1 MAEETIQKKTGAERQ
16 AAFLVT
22 ALERAS
28 QQNGVLLNG
37 TKKQTPRFFDKGLR
51 VNPVNALIMAIHS
64 DMGGFK
70 TNSYVLFNDTKNRGE
85 AVRKGEKGA
94 PFLWTNNSEY
104 VNKDNP
110 EDKITREAFKA
121 LPESDQA
128 RYKPNPREDVY
139 VLFNIDQTTM
149 PNVHKEDYEKQVQL
163 YGGTADAQD
172 ASYMDKDDKA
182 KRISVN
188 QFILN
193 MRDNLVP
200 IRKDATGI
208 AHYDVQRDTVY
219 IPAQKGF
226 PSYADYVQEVAR
238 QVAHATGV
246 SGRLNRDS
254 GASQKETLVEEL
266 ASAVK
271 MLDFGM
277 PAKLRPETMKSLPA
291 IIEQM
296 KADPQFAEDVLHEVN
311 RTVGMMKKAE
321 NGEKIQL
328 IEKPSNE
335 RQQQWAAQFPIA
347 HVPEQFS
354 AVTMLK
360 DDEGK
365 WTLAMK
371 AENMPVLSVH
381 PSKEDVSLYFD
392 VIKND
397 HDDAHVQEFR
407 TQMAQKYYSLF
418 SKNQVPPVNIFKS
431 EVSQEALD
439 LISKV
444 NAFKTK
450 DSKILLVATIGDEKQ
465 KPRYVNQEQWQR
477 LWLADD
483 KQDYKKHLAANIYS
497 DVLAERTGKSNSL
510 LSELLR
516 QVRSG
521 QADVNR
527 DNADGR
533 YVITINDKDNQLNFQ
548 RGFKQFTVGE
558 DLKDEIYLHQDWSNG
573 VTSLKVTSKQSNE
586 LVNYAKSK
594 VEEGRE
600 RHTEKQVTEQ
610 KEIEK
615 DLEEK
620 RRNSPEQKE
629 KERQEEKAKE
639 DATKAETKAVA
650 AVVLSPM
657 MKQFLDLKSK
667 HPDALLLFR
676 VGDFYE
682 TYQQD
687 ARKASQV
694 LGITLT
700 KSSKTKGP
708 DGKPVEMAGFPY
720 HALDT
725 YLPKLIRAGERVAIC
740 DQLENPRATAKRNSE
755 GSSQE
760 NKQEVKEVV
769 APAKKQEEEQHRGV
783 HR

>member
-1 MAEETIQKKTGAERQ
+1 MAEETIQKKTGTERQ
-16 AAFLVT
+16 AAFLVS

-37 TKKQTPRFFDKGLR
+37 TMKQAPRFYDKGLR

-64 DMGGFK
+64 DQGNYK

-85 AVRKGEKGA
+85 AIRKGEKGV
-94 PFLWTNNSEY
+94 PFMWTNNSEY

-110 EDKITREAFKA
+110 EDKISRTEFKKLSEA
-121 LPESDQA
+121 DQA
-128 RYKPNPREDVY
+128 RYKPNPKEDVY

-149 PNVHKEDYEKQVQL
+149 PNVHKDDYEKHLSQF
-163 YGGTADAQD
+163 GGVEQGTNL
-172 ASYMDKDDKA
+172 DKDDKA

-208 AHYDVQRDTVY
+208 AHYDGSRDTVY
-219 IPAQKGF
+219 IPAQKNF
-226 PSYADYVQEVAR
+226 PSYGDYVQEVAR

-246 SGRLNRDS
+246 TGRLNRDGS
-254 GASQKETLVEEL
+254 TQQKEALVEEL

-277 PAKLRPETMKSLPA
+277 PAKLRPETMKELPA

-296 KADPQFAEDVLHEVN
+296 KENPQFAEDVMHDVN
-311 RTVGMMKKAE
+311 RTVGMIKKAE
-321 NGEKIQL
+321 GGEKIQIL
-328 IEKPSNE
+328 ENPTEK
-335 RQQQWAAQFPIA
+335 RQQEWAAQFPMN
-347 HVPEQFS
+347 HVPEKFS
-354 AVTMLK
+354 AIVMLK
-360 DDEGK
+360 DDDAK
-365 WTLAMK
+365 WTLAAK
-371 AENMPVLSVH
+371 PENLPVLAVH

-407 TQMAQKYYSLF
+407 TQMAQKYFSLY
-418 SKNQVPPVNIFKS
+418 SKNQVPAVNLFRS
-431 EVSQEALD
+431 DASQEALD

-450 DSKILLVATIGDEKQ
+450 DSKMLLVATIGDEKQ
-465 KPRYVNQEQWQR
+465 KPVLISPEQWQR

-483 KQDYKKHLAANIYS
+483 KQSYKTHLAATLYS
-497 DVLAERTGKSNSL
+497 DVLAGKLEAMKHATSPKVDGTPL
-510 LSELLR
+510 HEE
-516 QVRSG
+516 QE
-521 QADVNR
+521 QR
-527 DNADGR
+527 DNKEQTVRAE
-533 YVITINDKDNQLNFQ
+533 NEKKNQ
-548 RGFKQFTVGE
+548 E
-558 DLKDEIYLHQDWSNG
+558 
-573 VTSLKVTSKQSNE
+573 
-586 LVNYAKSK
+586 
-594 VEEGRE
+594 
-600 RHTEKQVTEQ
+600 EKQ
-610 KEIEK
+610 
-615 DLEEK
+615 
-620 RRNSPEQKE
+620 RNSPEQKE
-629 KERQEEKAKE
+629 KERREEKAKE
-639 DATKAETKAVA
+639 ELTKAETKAVA

-657 MKQFLDLKSK
+657 MKQFVDLKSK
-667 HPDALLLFR
+667 HPDAMLLFR

-687 ARKASQV
+687 AQKASRI

-700 KSSKTKGP
+700 KSNSQKGP
-708 DGKPVEMAGFPY
+708 DGKAAEMAGFPH

-740 DQLENPRATAKRNSE
+740 DQLENPRTAKQNNSSE
-755 GSSQE
+755 QSEES
-760 NKQEVKEVV
+760 KQTVKEVV
-769 APAKKQEEEQHRGV
+769 APAQKLEEQQHRSM

>member
-1 MAEETIQKKTGAERQ
+1 MAEETIQKKTGTERQ
-16 AAFLVT
+16 AAFLVS

-37 TKKQTPRFFDKGLR
+37 TMKQAPRFYDKGLR

-64 DMGGFK
+64 DQGNYK

-85 AVRKGEKGA
+85 AIRKGEKGV
-94 PFLWTNNSEY
+94 PFMWTNNNEY

-110 EDKITREAFKA
+110 EDKISRTEFKKLSEA
-121 LPESDQA
+121 DQA
-128 RYKPNPREDVY
+128 RYKPNPKEDVY

-149 PNVHKEDYEKQVQL
+149 PNVHKEDYEKHLSQF
-163 YGGTADAQD
+163 GGVEQGTNL
-172 ASYMDKDDKA
+172 DKDDKA

-208 AHYDVQRDTVY
+208 AHYDGSRDTVY
-219 IPAQKGF
+219 IPAQKNF
-226 PSYADYVQEVAR
+226 PSYGDYVQEVAR

-246 SGRLNRDS
+246 TGRLNRDGS
-254 GASQKETLVEEL
+254 TQQKEALVEEL

-277 PAKLRPETMKSLPA
+277 PAKLRPETMKELPA

-296 KADPQFAEDVLHEVN
+296 KENPQFAEDVMHDVN
-311 RTVGMMKKAE
+311 RTVGMIKKAE
-321 NGEKIQL
+321 GGEKIQIL
-328 IEKPSNE
+328 ENPTEK
-335 RQQQWAAQFPIA
+335 RQQEWAAQFPMN
-347 HVPEQFS
+347 HVPEKYS
-354 AVTMLK
+354 AIVMLK
-360 DDEGK
+360 DDDAK
-365 WTLAMK
+365 WTLAAK
-371 AENMPVLSVH
+371 PENLPVLAVH

-407 TQMAQKYYSLF
+407 TQMAQKYFSLY
-418 SKNQVPPVNIFKS
+418 SKNQVPAVNLFRS
-431 EVSQEALD
+431 DASQEALD

-450 DSKILLVATIGDEKQ
+450 DSKMLLVATIGDEKQ
-465 KPRYVNQEQWQR
+465 KPVLISPEQWQR

-483 KQDYKKHLAANIYS
+483 KQSYKTHLAATLYS
-497 DVLAERTGKSNSL
+497 DVLAGKLEAMKHATSPKVDGTPL
-510 LSELLR
+510 HEE
-516 QVRSG
+516 QE
-521 QADVNR
+521 QR
-527 DNADGR
+527 DNKEQTVRAE
-533 YVITINDKDNQLNFQ
+533 NEKKNQ
-548 RGFKQFTVGE
+548 E
-558 DLKDEIYLHQDWSNG
+558 
-573 VTSLKVTSKQSNE
+573 
-586 LVNYAKSK
+586 
-594 VEEGRE
+594 
-600 RHTEKQVTEQ
+600 EKQ
-610 KEIEK
+610 
-615 DLEEK
+615 
-620 RRNSPEQKE
+620 RNSPEQKE
-629 KERQEEKAKE
+629 KERREEKAKE
-639 DATKAETKAVA
+639 ELTKAETKAVA

-657 MKQFLDLKSK
+657 MKQFVDLKSK
-667 HPDALLLFR
+667 HPDAMLLFR

-687 ARKASQV
+687 AQKASRI

-700 KSSKTKGP
+700 KSNSQKGP
-708 DGKPVEMAGFPY
+708 DGKAAEMAGFPH

-740 DQLENPRATAKRNSE
+740 DQLENPRTAKQNNSSE
-755 GSSQE
+755 QSEES
-760 NKQEVKEVV
+760 KQTVKEVV
-769 APAKKQEEEQHRGV
+769 APAQKQEEQQHRSM

>member
-1 MAEETIQKKTGAERQ
+1 MAEETIQKKTGTERQ
-16 AAFLVT
+16 AAFLVS

-37 TKKQTPRFFDKGLR
+37 TMKQAPRFYDKGLR

-64 DMGGFK
+64 DQGNYK

-85 AVRKGEKGA
+85 AIRKGEKGV
-94 PFLWTNNSEY
+94 PFMWTNNSEY

-110 EDKITREAFKA
+110 EDKISRTEFKKLSEA
-121 LPESDQA
+121 DQA
-128 RYKPNPREDVY
+128 RYKPNPKEDVY

-149 PNVHKEDYEKQVQL
+149 PNVHKEDYEKHLSQF
-163 YGGTADAQD
+163 GGVEQGTNL
-172 ASYMDKDDKA
+172 DKDDKA

-208 AHYDVQRDTVY
+208 AHYDGSRDTVY
-219 IPAQKGF
+219 IPAQKNF
-226 PSYADYVQEVAR
+226 PSYGDYVQEVAR

-246 SGRLNRDS
+246 TGRLNRDGS
-254 GASQKETLVEEL
+254 TQQKEALVEEL

-277 PAKLRPETMKSLPA
+277 PAKLRPETMKELPA

-296 KADPQFAEDVLHEVN
+296 KENPQFAEDVMHDVN
-311 RTVGMMKKAE
+311 RTVGMIKKAE
-321 NGEKIQL
+321 GGEKIQIL
-328 IEKPSNE
+328 ENPTEK
-335 RQQQWAAQFPIA
+335 RQQEWAAQFPMN
-347 HVPEQFS
+347 HVPEKFS
-354 AVTMLK
+354 AIVMLK
-360 DDEGK
+360 DDDAK
-365 WTLAMK
+365 WTLAAK
-371 AENMPVLSVH
+371 PENLPVLAVH

-407 TQMAQKYYSLF
+407 TQMAQKYFSLY
-418 SKNQVPPVNIFKS
+418 SKNQVPAVNLFRS
-431 EVSQEALD
+431 DASQEALD

-450 DSKILLVATIGDEKQ
+450 DSKMLLVATIGDEKQ
-465 KPRYVNQEQWQR
+465 KPVLISPEQWQR

-483 KQDYKKHLAANIYS
+483 KQSYKTHLAATLYS
-497 DVLAERTGKSNSL
+497 DVLAGKLEAMKYATSPKVDGTPL
-510 LSELLR
+510 HEE
-516 QVRSG
+516 QE
-521 QADVNR
+521 QR
-527 DNADGR
+527 DNKEQTVRAE
-533 YVITINDKDNQLNFQ
+533 NEKKNQ
-548 RGFKQFTVGE
+548 E
-558 DLKDEIYLHQDWSNG
+558 
-573 VTSLKVTSKQSNE
+573 
-586 LVNYAKSK
+586 
-594 VEEGRE
+594 
-600 RHTEKQVTEQ
+600 EKQ
-610 KEIEK
+610 
-615 DLEEK
+615 
-620 RRNSPEQKE
+620 RNSPEQKE
-629 KERQEEKAKE
+629 KERREEKAKDE
-639 DATKAETKAVA
+639 LTKAETKAVA

-657 MKQFLDLKSK
+657 MKQFVDLKSK
-667 HPDALLLFR
+667 HPDAMLLFR

-687 ARKASQV
+687 AQKASRI

-700 KSSKTKGP
+700 KSNSQKGP
-708 DGKPVEMAGFPY
+708 DGKAAEMAGFPH

-740 DQLENPRATAKRNSE
+740 DQLENPRTAKQNNSSE
-755 GSSQE
+755 QSEES
-760 NKQEVKEVV
+760 KQTVKEVV
-769 APAKKQEEEQHRGV
+769 APSQKQEEQQHRSM

>member
-1 MAEETIQKKTGAERQ
+1 MAEETIQKKTGTERQ
-16 AAFLVT
+16 AAFLVS

-37 TKKQTPRFFDKGLR
+37 TMKQAPRFYDKGLR

-64 DMGGFK
+64 DQGNYK

-85 AVRKGEKGA
+85 AIRKGEKGV
-94 PFLWTNNSEY
+94 PFMWTNNSEY

-110 EDKITREAFKA
+110 EDKISRTEFKKLSEA
-121 LPESDQA
+121 DQA
-128 RYKPNPREDVY
+128 RYKPNPKEDVY

-149 PNVHKEDYEKQVQL
+149 PNVHKEDYEKHLSQF
-163 YGGTADAQD
+163 GGVEQGTNLDR
-172 ASYMDKDDKA
+172 DDKA

-208 AHYDVQRDTVY
+208 AHYDGSRDTVY
-219 IPAQKGF
+219 IPAQKNF
-226 PSYADYVQEVAR
+226 PSYGDYVQEVAR

-246 SGRLNRDS
+246 TGRLNRDGS
-254 GASQKETLVEEL
+254 TQQKEALVEEL

-277 PAKLRPETMKSLPA
+277 PAKLRPETMKELPA

-296 KADPQFAEDVLHEVN
+296 KENPQFAEDVMHDVN
-311 RTVGMMKKAE
+311 RTVGMIKKAE
-321 NGEKIQL
+321 GGEKIQIL
-328 IEKPSNE
+328 ENPTEK
-335 RQQQWAAQFPIA
+335 RQQEWAAQFPMN
-347 HVPEQFS
+347 HVPEKFS
-354 AVTMLK
+354 AIVMLK
-360 DDEGK
+360 DDDAK
-365 WTLAMK
+365 WTLAAK
-371 AENMPVLSVH
+371 PENLPVLAVH

-407 TQMAQKYYSLF
+407 TQMAQKYFSLY
-418 SKNQVPPVNIFKS
+418 SKNQVPAVNLFRS
-431 EVSQEALD
+431 DASQEALD

-450 DSKILLVATIGDEKQ
+450 DSKMLLVATIGDEKQ
-465 KPRYVNQEQWQR
+465 KPVLISPEQWQR

-483 KQDYKKHLAANIYS
+483 KQSYKTHLAATLYS
-497 DVLAERTGKSNSL
+497 DVLADKLEAMKHATSPKVDGTPL
-510 LSELLR
+510 HEE
-516 QVRSG
+516 QE
-521 QADVNR
+521 QR
-527 DNADGR
+527 DNKEQTVRAE
-533 YVITINDKDNQLNFQ
+533 NEKKNQ
-548 RGFKQFTVGE
+548 E
-558 DLKDEIYLHQDWSNG
+558 
-573 VTSLKVTSKQSNE
+573 
-586 LVNYAKSK
+586 
-594 VEEGRE
+594 
-600 RHTEKQVTEQ
+600 EKQ
-610 KEIEK
+610 
-615 DLEEK
+615 
-620 RRNSPEQKE
+620 RNSPEQKE
-629 KERQEEKAKE
+629 KERREEKAKE
-639 DATKAETKAVA
+639 ELTKAETKAVA

-657 MKQFLDLKSK
+657 MKQFVDLKSK
-667 HPDALLLFR
+667 HPDAMLLFR

-687 ARKASQV
+687 AQKASRI

-700 KSSKTKGP
+700 KSNSQKGP
-708 DGKPVEMAGFPY
+708 DGKAAEMAGFPH

-740 DQLENPRATAKRNSE
+740 DQLENPRTAKQNNSSE
-755 GSSQE
+755 QSEES
-760 NKQEVKEVV
+760 KQTVKEVV
-769 APAKKQEEEQHRGV
+769 APAQKQEEQQHRSM

>member
-1 MAEETIQKKTGAERQ
+1 MAEETIQKKTGTERQ
-16 AAFLVT
+16 AAFLVS

-37 TKKQTPRFFDKGLR
+37 TMKQAPRFYDKGLR

-64 DMGGFK
+64 DQGNYK

-85 AVRKGEKGA
+85 AIRKGEKGV
-94 PFLWTNNSEY
+94 PFMWTNNSEY

-110 EDKITREAFKA
+110 EDKISRTEFKKLSEA
-121 LPESDQA
+121 DQA
-128 RYKPNPREDVY
+128 RYKPNPKEDVY

-149 PNVHKEDYEKQVQL
+149 PNVHKDDYEKHLSQF
-163 YGGTADAQD
+163 GGVEQGTNL
-172 ASYMDKDDKA
+172 DKDDKA

-208 AHYDVQRDTVY
+208 AHYDGSRDTVY
-219 IPAQKGF
+219 IPAQKNF
-226 PSYADYVQEVAR
+226 PSYGDYVQEVAR

-246 SGRLNRDS
+246 TGRLNRDGS
-254 GASQKETLVEEL
+254 TQQKEALVEEL

-277 PAKLRPETMKSLPA
+277 PAKLRPETMKELPA

-296 KADPQFAEDVLHEVN
+296 KENPQFAEDVMHDVN
-311 RTVGMMKKAE
+311 RTVGMIKKAE
-321 NGEKIQL
+321 GGEKIQIL
-328 IEKPSNE
+328 ENPTEK
-335 RQQQWAAQFPIA
+335 RQQEWAAQFPMN
-347 HVPEQFS
+347 HVPEEFS
-354 AVTMLK
+354 AIVMLK
-360 DDEGK
+360 DDDAK
-365 WTLAMK
+365 WTLAAK
-371 AENMPVLSVH
+371 PENLPVLAVH

-407 TQMAQKYYSLF
+407 TQMAQKYFSLY
-418 SKNQVPPVNIFKS
+418 SKNQVPAVNLFRS
-431 EVSQEALD
+431 DASQEALD

-450 DSKILLVATIGDEKQ
+450 DSKMLLVATIGDEKQ
-465 KPRYVNQEQWQR
+465 KPVLISPEQWQR

-483 KQDYKKHLAANIYS
+483 KQSYKTHLAATLYS
-497 DVLAERTGKSNSL
+497 DVLAGKLEAMKHATSPKVDGTPL
-510 LSELLR
+510 HEE
-516 QVRSG
+516 QE
-521 QADVNR
+521 QR
-527 DNADGR
+527 DNKEQTVRAE
-533 YVITINDKDNQLNFQ
+533 NEKKNQ
-548 RGFKQFTVGE
+548 E
-558 DLKDEIYLHQDWSNG
+558 
-573 VTSLKVTSKQSNE
+573 
-586 LVNYAKSK
+586 
-594 VEEGRE
+594 
-600 RHTEKQVTEQ
+600 EKQ
-610 KEIEK
+610 
-615 DLEEK
+615 
-620 RRNSPEQKE
+620 RNSPEQKE
-629 KERQEEKAKE
+629 KERREEKAKE
-639 DATKAETKAVA
+639 ELTKAETKAVA

-657 MKQFLDLKSK
+657 MKQFVDLKSK
-667 HPDALLLFR
+667 HPDAMLLFR

-687 ARKASQV
+687 AQKASRI

-700 KSSKTKGP
+700 KSNSQKGP
-708 DGKPVEMAGFPY
+708 DGKAAEMAGFPH

-740 DQLENPRATAKRNSE
+740 DQLENPRTAKQNNSSE
-755 GSSQE
+755 QSEES
-760 NKQEVKEVV
+760 KQTVKEVV
-769 APAKKQEEEQHRGV
+769 APAQKLEEQQHRSM

>member
-1 MAEETIQKKTGAERQ
+1 MAEETIQKKTGTERQ
-16 AAFLVT
+16 AAFLVS

-37 TKKQTPRFFDKGLR
+37 TMKQAPRFYDKGLR

-64 DMGGFK
+64 DQGNYK

-85 AVRKGEKGA
+85 AIRKGEKGV
-94 PFLWTNNSEY
+94 PFMWTNNNEY

-110 EDKITREAFKA
+110 EDKISRTEFKKLSEA
-121 LPESDQA
+121 DQA
-128 RYKPNPREDVY
+128 RYKPNPKEDVY

-149 PNVHKEDYEKQVQL
+149 PNVHKEDYEKHLSQF
-163 YGGTADAQD
+163 GGVEQGTNL
-172 ASYMDKDDKA
+172 DKDDKA

-208 AHYDVQRDTVY
+208 AHYDGSRDTVY
-219 IPAQKGF
+219 IPAQKNF
-226 PSYADYVQEVAR
+226 PSYGDYVQEVAR

-246 SGRLNRDS
+246 TGRLNRDGS
-254 GASQKETLVEEL
+254 TQQKEALVEEL

-277 PAKLRPETMKSLPA
+277 PAKLRPETMKELPA

-296 KADPQFAEDVLHEVN
+296 KENPQFAEDVMHDVN
-311 RTVGMMKKAE
+311 RTVGMIKKAE
-321 NGEKIQL
+321 GGEKIQIL
-328 IEKPSNE
+328 ENPTEK
-335 RQQQWAAQFPIA
+335 RQQEWAAQFPMN
-347 HVPEQFS
+347 HVPEKFS
-354 AVTMLK
+354 AIVMLK
-360 DDEGK
+360 DDDAK
-365 WTLAMK
+365 WTLAAK
-371 AENMPVLSVH
+371 PENLPVLAVH

-407 TQMAQKYYSLF
+407 TQMAQKYFSLY
-418 SKNQVPPVNIFKS
+418 SKNQVSAVNLFRS
-431 EVSQEALD
+431 DASQEALD

-450 DSKILLVATIGDEKQ
+450 DSKMLLVATIGDEKQ
-465 KPRYVNQEQWQR
+465 KPVLISPEQWQR

-483 KQDYKKHLAANIYS
+483 KQSYKTHLAATLYS
-497 DVLAERTGKSNSL
+497 DVLAGKLEAMKHATSPKVDGTPL
-510 LSELLR
+510 HEE
-516 QVRSG
+516 QE
-521 QADVNR
+521 QR
-527 DNADGR
+527 DNKEQTVRAE
-533 YVITINDKDNQLNFQ
+533 NEKKNQ
-548 RGFKQFTVGE
+548 E
-558 DLKDEIYLHQDWSNG
+558 
-573 VTSLKVTSKQSNE
+573 
-586 LVNYAKSK
+586 
-594 VEEGRE
+594 
-600 RHTEKQVTEQ
+600 EKQ
-610 KEIEK
+610 
-615 DLEEK
+615 
-620 RRNSPEQKE
+620 RNSPEQKE
-629 KERQEEKAKE
+629 KERREEKAKE
-639 DATKAETKAVA
+639 ELTKAETKAVA

-657 MKQFLDLKSK
+657 MKQFVDLKSK
-667 HPDALLLFR
+667 HPDAMLLFR

-687 ARKASQV
+687 AQKASRI

-700 KSSKTKGP
+700 KSNSQKGP
-708 DGKPVEMAGFPY
+708 DGKAAEMAGFPH

-740 DQLENPRATAKRNSE
+740 DQLENPRTAKQNNSSE
-755 GSSQE
+755 QSEES
-760 NKQEVKEVV
+760 KQTVKEVV
-769 APAKKQEEEQHRGV
+769 APAQKQEEQQHRSM

>member
-1 MAEETIQKKTGAERQ
+1 MAEETIQKKTGTERQ
-16 AAFLVT
+16 AAFLVS

-37 TKKQTPRFFDKGLR
+37 TMKQAPRFYDKGLR

-64 DMGGFK
+64 DQGNYK

-85 AVRKGEKGA
+85 AIRKGEKGV
-94 PFLWTNNSEY
+94 PFMWTNNSEY

-110 EDKITREAFKA
+110 EDKISRTEFKKLSEA
-121 LPESDQA
+121 DQA
-128 RYKPNPREDVY
+128 RYKPNPKEDVY

-149 PNVHKEDYEKQVQL
+149 PNVHKEDYEKHLSQF
-163 YGGTADAQD
+163 GGVEQGTNL
-172 ASYMDKDDKA
+172 DKDDKA

-208 AHYDVQRDTVY
+208 AHYDGSRDTVY
-219 IPAQKGF
+219 IPAQKNF
-226 PSYADYVQEVAR
+226 PSYGDYVQEVAR

-246 SGRLNRDS
+246 TGRLNRDGS
-254 GASQKETLVEEL
+254 TQQKEALVEEL

-277 PAKLRPETMKSLPA
+277 PAKLRPETMKELPA

-296 KADPQFAEDVLHEVN
+296 KENPQFAEDVMHDVN
-311 RTVGMMKKAE
+311 RTVGMIKKAE
-321 NGEKIQL
+321 GGEKIQ
-328 IEKPSNE
+328 IFESPTEK
-335 RQQQWAAQFPIA
+335 RQQEWAAQFPMN
-347 HVPEQFS
+347 HVPDKFS
-354 AVTMLK
+354 AIVMLK
-360 DDEGK
+360 DDDAK
-365 WTLAMK
+365 WTLAAK
-371 AENMPVLSVH
+371 PENLPVLAVH

-407 TQMAQKYYSLF
+407 TQMAQKYFSLY
-418 SKNQVPPVNIFKS
+418 SKNQVPAVNLFRS
-431 EVSQEALD
+431 DASQEALD

-450 DSKILLVATIGDEKQ
+450 DSKMLLVATIGDEKQ
-465 KPRYVNQEQWQR
+465 KPVLISPEQWQR

-483 KQDYKKHLAANIYS
+483 KQSYKTHLAATLYS
-497 DVLAERTGKSNSL
+497 DVLAGKLEAMKHATSPKVDGTPL
-510 LSELLR
+510 HEE
-516 QVRSG
+516 QE
-521 QADVNR
+521 QR
-527 DNADGR
+527 DNKEQTVRAE
-533 YVITINDKDNQLNFQ
+533 NEKKNQ
-548 RGFKQFTVGE
+548 E
-558 DLKDEIYLHQDWSNG
+558 
-573 VTSLKVTSKQSNE
+573 
-586 LVNYAKSK
+586 
-594 VEEGRE
+594 
-600 RHTEKQVTEQ
+600 EKQ
-610 KEIEK
+610 
-615 DLEEK
+615 
-620 RRNSPEQKE
+620 RNSPEQKE
-629 KERQEEKAKE
+629 KERREEKAKE
-639 DATKAETKAVA
+639 ELTKAETKAVA

-657 MKQFLDLKSK
+657 MKQFVDLKSK
-667 HPDALLLFR
+667 HPDAMLLFR

-687 ARKASQV
+687 AQKASRI

-700 KSSKTKGP
+700 KSNSQKGP
-708 DGKPVEMAGFPY
+708 DGKAAEMAGFPH

-740 DQLENPRATAKRNSE
+740 DQLENPRTAKQNNSSE
-755 GSSQE
+755 QSEES
-760 NKQEVKEVV
+760 KQTVKEVV
-769 APAKKQEEEQHRGV
+769 APAQKQEEQQHRSM

>member
-1 MAEETIQKKTGAERQ
+1 MAEETIQKKTGTERQ
-16 AAFLVT
+16 AAFLVS

-37 TKKQTPRFFDKGLR
+37 TMKQAPRFYDKGLR

-64 DMGGFK
+64 DQGNYK

-85 AVRKGEKGA
+85 AIRKGEKGV
-94 PFLWTNNSEY
+94 PFMWTNNSEY

-110 EDKITREAFKA
+110 EDKISRTEFKKLSEA
-121 LPESDQA
+121 DQA
-128 RYKPNPREDVY
+128 RYKPNPKEDVY

-149 PNVHKEDYEKQVQL
+149 PNVHKEDYEKHLSQF
-163 YGGTADAQD
+163 GGVEQGTNL
-172 ASYMDKDDKA
+172 DKDDKA

-208 AHYDVQRDTVY
+208 AHYDGSRDTVY
-219 IPAQKGF
+219 IPAQKNF
-226 PSYADYVQEVAR
+226 PSYGDYVQEVAR

-246 SGRLNRDS
+246 TGRLNRDGS
-254 GASQKETLVEEL
+254 TQQKEALVEEL

-277 PAKLRPETMKSLPA
+277 PAKLRPETMKELPA

-296 KADPQFAEDVLHEVN
+296 KENPQFAEDVMHDVN
-311 RTVGMMKKAE
+311 RTVGMIKKAE
-321 NGEKIQL
+321 GGEKIQIL
-328 IEKPSNE
+328 ENPTEK
-335 RQQQWAAQFPIA
+335 RQQEWAAQFPMN
-347 HVPEQFS
+347 HVPEKFS
-354 AVTMLK
+354 AIVMLK
-360 DDEGK
+360 DDDAK
-365 WTLAMK
+365 WTLAAK
-371 AENMPVLSVH
+371 PENLPVLAVH

-407 TQMAQKYYSLF
+407 TQMAQKYFSLY
-418 SKNQVPPVNIFKS
+418 SKNQVPAVNLFRS
-431 EVSQEALD
+431 DASQEALD

-450 DSKILLVATIGDEKQ
+450 DSKMLLVATIGDEKQ
-465 KPRYVNQEQWQR
+465 KPILISPEQWQR

-483 KQDYKKHLAANIYS
+483 KQSYKTHLAATLYS
-497 DVLAERTGKSNSL
+497 DVLAGKLEAMKHATSPKVDGTPL
-510 LSELLR
+510 HEE
-516 QVRSG
+516 QE
-521 QADVNR
+521 QR
-527 DNADGR
+527 DNKEQTVRAE
-533 YVITINDKDNQLNFQ
+533 NEKKNQ
-548 RGFKQFTVGE
+548 E
-558 DLKDEIYLHQDWSNG
+558 
-573 VTSLKVTSKQSNE
+573 
-586 LVNYAKSK
+586 
-594 VEEGRE
+594 
-600 RHTEKQVTEQ
+600 EKQ
-610 KEIEK
+610 
-615 DLEEK
+615 
-620 RRNSPEQKE
+620 RNSPEQKE
-629 KERQEEKAKE
+629 KERREEKAKE
-639 DATKAETKAVA
+639 ELTKAETKAVA

-657 MKQFLDLKSK
+657 MKQFVDLKSK
-667 HPDALLLFR
+667 HPDAMLLFR

-687 ARKASQV
+687 AQKASRI

-700 KSSKTKGP
+700 KSNSQKGP
-708 DGKPVEMAGFPY
+708 DGKAAEMAGFPH

-740 DQLENPRATAKRNSE
+740 DQLENPRTAKQNNSSE
-755 GSSQE
+755 QSEES
-760 NKQEVKEVV
+760 KQTVKEVV
-769 APAKKQEEEQHRGV
+769 APSQKQEEQQHRSM

>member
-1 MAEETIQKKTGAERQ
+1 MAEETIQKKTGTERQ
-16 AAFLVT
+16 AAFLVS

-37 TKKQTPRFFDKGLR
+37 TMKQAPRFYDKGLR

-64 DMGGFK
+64 DQGNYK

-85 AVRKGEKGA
+85 AIRKGEKGV
-94 PFLWTNNSEY
+94 PFMWTNNNEY

-110 EDKITREAFKA
+110 EDKISRTEFKKLSEA
-121 LPESDQA
+121 DQA
-128 RYKPNPREDVY
+128 RYKPNPKEDVY

-149 PNVHKEDYEKQVQL
+149 PNVHKEDYEKHLSQF
-163 YGGTADAQD
+163 GGVEQGTNL
-172 ASYMDKDDKA
+172 DKDDKA

-208 AHYDVQRDTVY
+208 AHYDGSRDTVY
-219 IPAQKGF
+219 IPAQKNF
-226 PSYADYVQEVAR
+226 PSYGDYVQEVAR

-246 SGRLNRDS
+246 TGRLNRDGS
-254 GASQKETLVEEL
+254 TQQKEALVEEL

-277 PAKLRPETMKSLPA
+277 PAKLRPETMKELPA

-296 KADPQFAEDVLHEVN
+296 KENPQFAEDVMHDVN
-311 RTVGMMKKAE
+311 RTVGMIKKAE
-321 NGEKIQL
+321 GGEKIQIL
-328 IEKPSNE
+328 ENPTEK
-335 RQQQWAAQFPIA
+335 RQQEWAAQFPMN
-347 HVPEQFS
+347 HVPEKFS
-354 AVTMLK
+354 AIVMLK
-360 DDEGK
+360 DDDAK
-365 WTLAMK
+365 WTLAAK
-371 AENMPVLSVH
+371 PENLPVLAVH

-407 TQMAQKYYSLF
+407 TQMAQKYFSLY
-418 SKNQVPPVNIFKS
+418 SKNQVPAVNLFRS
-431 EVSQEALD
+431 DASQEALD

-450 DSKILLVATIGDEKQ
+450 DSKMLLVATIGDEKQ
-465 KPRYVNQEQWQR
+465 KPVLISPEQWQR

-483 KQDYKKHLAANIYS
+483 KQSYKTHLAATLYS
-497 DVLAERTGKSNSL
+497 DVLAGKLEAMKHATSPKVDGTPL
-510 LSELLR
+510 HEE
-516 QVRSG
+516 QE
-521 QADVNR
+521 QR
-527 DNADGR
+527 DNKEQTVRAE
-533 YVITINDKDNQLNFQ
+533 NEKKNQ
-548 RGFKQFTVGE
+548 E
-558 DLKDEIYLHQDWSNG
+558 
-573 VTSLKVTSKQSNE
+573 
-586 LVNYAKSK
+586 
-594 VEEGRE
+594 
-600 RHTEKQVTEQ
+600 EKQ
-610 KEIEK
+610 
-615 DLEEK
+615 
-620 RRNSPEQKE
+620 RNSPEQKE
-629 KERQEEKAKE
+629 KERREEKAKE
-639 DATKAETKAVA
+639 EQTKAETKAVA

-657 MKQFLDLKSK
+657 MKQFVDLKSK
-667 HPDALLLFR
+667 HPDAMLLFR

-687 ARKASQV
+687 AQKASRI

-700 KSSKTKGP
+700 KSNSQKGP
-708 DGKPVEMAGFPY
+708 DGKAAEMAGFPH

-740 DQLENPRATAKRNSE
+740 DQLENPRTAKQNNSSE
-755 GSSQE
+755 QSEES
-760 NKQEVKEVV
+760 KQTVKEVV
-769 APAKKQEEEQHRGV
+769 APAQKQEEQQHRSM

>member
-1 MAEETIQKKTGAERQ
+1 MAEETIQKKTGTERQ

-51 VNPVNALIMAIHS
+51 VNPANALIMAIHS
-64 DMGGFK
+64 DMGGYK

-85 AVRKGEKGA
+85 AVRKGEKGV
-94 PFLWTNNSEY
+94 PFLWTNNNEY
-104 VNKDNP
+104 VNKENP

-149 PNVHKEDYEKQVQL
+149 PNVHKEDYDKQVQL
-163 YGGTADAQD
+163 YGGTAEAQD

-208 AHYDVQRDTVY
+208 AHYDGQRDTVY
-219 IPAQKGF
+219 IPAQK
-226 PSYADYVQEVAR
+226 
-238 QVAHATGV
+238 
-246 SGRLNRDS
+246 
-254 GASQKETLVEEL
+254 EEL

-277 PAKLRPETMKSLPA
+277 PAKLRPETMKELPA

-296 KADPQFAEDVLHEVN
+296 KADPQLAEDVLHEVN

-321 NGEKIQL
+321 SGEKIQL
-328 IEKPSNE
+328 IEKPSDQ
-335 RQQQWAAQFPIA
+335 RQQQWAAQFPMA

-397 HDDAHVQEFR
+397 RDDAHVEEFR

-418 SKNQVPPVNIFKS
+418 SKNQVPPVNLFKS
-431 EVSQEALD
+431 DASQEALD

-465 KPRYVNQEQWQR
+465 KPRFVNQEQWQR

-483 KQDYKKHLAANIYS
+483 KQDYKKHLAAALYS
-497 DVLAERTGKSNSL
+497 DVLARK
-510 LSELLR
+510 
-516 QVRSG
+516 
-521 QADVNR
+521 
-527 DNADGR
+527 
-533 YVITINDKDNQLNFQ
+533 
-548 RGFKQFTVGE
+548 
-558 DLKDEIYLHQDWSNG
+558 
-573 VTSLKVTSKQSNE
+573 
-586 LVNYAKSK
+586 
-594 VEEGRE
+594 
-600 RHTEKQVTEQ
+600 
-610 KEIEK
+610 
-615 DLEEK
+615 LEETK
-620 RRNSPEQKE
+620 ERVAPEVDGTKLHEEQERRNNQQEAVAQENEKKNQEEKHSNSPEQKE

-639 DATKAETKAVA
+639 EKTKAETKAVA

-676 VGDFYE
+676 TGDFYE

-687 ARKASQV
+687 ARKASQI

-700 KSSKTKGP
+700 KSSKTQGP

-740 DQLENPRATAKRNSE
+740 DQLENPRATAKRSSE
-755 GSSQE
+755 DSHQE
-760 NKQEVKEVV
+760 NKQELKEVV
-769 APAKKQEEEQHRGV
+769 APAKNQEEEQHRGI

>member
-1 MAEETIQKKTGAERQ
+1 MAEETIQKKTGTERQ
-16 AAFLVT
+16 AAFLIT

-37 TKKQTPRFFDKGLR
+37 TMKQTPRFFDKGLR

-64 DMGGFK
+64 DMGGYK

-85 AVRKGEKGA
+85 AVRKGEKGV
-94 PFLWTNNSEY
+94 PFLWMNTSEY

-110 EDKITREAFKA
+110 EDKISKEAFKA
-121 LPESDQA
+121 LPEADQA

-149 PNVHKEDYEKQVQL
+149 SNVHKEDYDKQVQL
-163 YGGTADAQD
+163 YGGTAQD
-172 ASYMDKDDKA
+172 AAYMDKDDKA

-208 AHYDVQRDTVY
+208 AHYDGQRDTVY

-226 PSYADYVQEVAR
+226 ASYPDYVQEVAR

-254 GASQKETLVEEL
+254 GTVQKEALVEEL

-277 PAKLRPETMKSLPA
+277 PAKLRPETMKELPV

-296 KADPQFAEDVLHEVN
+296 KENPQLAEEVLHDVN
-311 RTVGMMKKAE
+311 RTVGMIKKAE

-328 IEKPSNE
+328 IQKPTEE
-335 RQQQWAAQFPIA
+335 RQQQWAAQFPLE
-347 HVPEQFS
+347 HVPEKFS

-360 DDEGK
+360 DNEGK

-371 AENMPVLSVH
+371 ADNSPVVAVH

-397 HDDAHVQEFR
+397 RDDAHVQEFR
-407 TQMAQKYYSLF
+407 TQMAQKYFSLF
-418 SKNQVPPVNIFKS
+418 SQQKTEPVNLFKS
-431 EVSQEALD
+431 EASQEALD

-450 DSKILLVATIGDEKQ
+450 DSKILLVATIGDERQ
-465 KPRYVNQEQWQR
+465 KPRYVSQDQWQR

-483 KQDYKKHLAANIYS
+483 KQDYKTHLAAALYS
-497 DVLAERTGKSNSL
+497 DVLASKLEETKERVAPEVDGTKL
-510 LSELLR
+510 HEEQER
-516 QVRSG
+516 
-521 QADVNR
+521 R
-527 DNADGR
+527 DN
-533 YVITINDKDNQLNFQ
+533 QQ
-548 RGFKQFTVGE
+548 
-558 DLKDEIYLHQDWSNG
+558 
-573 VTSLKVTSKQSNE
+573 
-586 LVNYAKSK
+586 
-594 VEEGRE
+594 EEVRQE
-600 RHTEKQVTEQ
+600 TEKKNQ
-610 KEIEK
+610 
-615 DLEEK
+615 EEK

-639 DATKAETKAVA
+639 EATKAETKVA
-650 AVVLSPM
+650 AAVILSPM
-657 MKQFLDLKSK
+657 MKQFMDLKSK
-667 HPDALLLFR
+667 HPDALMLFR
-676 VGDFYE
+676 TGDFYE
-682 TYQQD
+682 TYQDD
-687 ARKASQV
+687 ARKASKI

-700 KSSKTKGP
+700 KSSKQNGP
-708 DGKPVEMAGFPY
+708 DGKPVQMAGFPY

-740 DQLENPRATAKRNSE
+740 DQLEAPKKTVNHNGVESAME
-755 GSSQE
+755 SQ
-760 NKQEVKEVV
+760 QEVKEIV
-769 APAKKQEEEQHRGV
+769 APAKKQEEEQHRGM

>member
-1 MAEETIQKKTGAERQ
+1 MAEETIQKKTGTERQ
-16 AAFLVT
+16 AAFLVS

-37 TKKQTPRFFDKGLR
+37 TMKQAPRFYDKGLR

-64 DMGGFK
+64 DQGNYK

-85 AVRKGEKGA
+85 AIRKGEKGV
-94 PFLWTNNSEY
+94 PFMWTNNNEY

-110 EDKITREAFKA
+110 EDKISRTEFKKLSEA
-121 LPESDQA
+121 DQA
-128 RYKPNPREDVY
+128 RYKPNPKEDVY

-149 PNVHKEDYEKQVQL
+149 PNVHKEDYEKHLSQF
-163 YGGTADAQD
+163 GGVEQGTNL
-172 ASYMDKDDKA
+172 DKDDKA

-208 AHYDVQRDTVY
+208 AHYDGSRDTVY
-219 IPAQKGF
+219 IPAQKNF
-226 PSYADYVQEVAR
+226 PSYGDYVQEVAR

-246 SGRLNRDS
+246 TGRLNRDGS
-254 GASQKETLVEEL
+254 TQQKEALVEEL

-277 PAKLRPETMKSLPA
+277 PAKLRPETMKELPA

-296 KADPQFAEDVLHEVN
+296 KENPQFAEDVMHDVN
-311 RTVGMMKKAE
+311 RTVGMIKKAE
-321 NGEKIQL
+321 GGEKIQIL
-328 IEKPSNE
+328 ENPTEK
-335 RQQQWAAQFPIA
+335 RQQEWAAQFPMN
-347 HVPEQFS
+347 HVPEKFS
-354 AVTMLK
+354 AIVMLK
-360 DDEGK
+360 DDDAK
-365 WTLAMK
+365 WTLAAK
-371 AENMPVLSVH
+371 PENLPVLAVH

-407 TQMAQKYYSLF
+407 TQMAQKYFSLY
-418 SKNQVPPVNIFKS
+418 SKNQVPAVNLFRS
-431 EVSQEALD
+431 DASQEALD

-450 DSKILLVATIGDEKQ
+450 DSKMLLVATIGDEKQ
-465 KPRYVNQEQWQR
+465 KPVLISPEQWQR

-483 KQDYKKHLAANIYS
+483 KQSYKTHLAATLYS
-497 DVLAERTGKSNSL
+497 DVLAGKLEAMKHATSPKVDGTPL
-510 LSELLR
+510 HEE
-516 QVRSG
+516 QE
-521 QADVNR
+521 QR
-527 DNADGR
+527 DNKEQTVRAE
-533 YVITINDKDNQLNFQ
+533 NEKKNQ
-548 RGFKQFTVGE
+548 E
-558 DLKDEIYLHQDWSNG
+558 
-573 VTSLKVTSKQSNE
+573 
-586 LVNYAKSK
+586 
-594 VEEGRE
+594 
-600 RHTEKQVTEQ
+600 EKQ
-610 KEIEK
+610 
-615 DLEEK
+615 
-620 RRNSPEQKE
+620 RNSPEQKE
-629 KERQEEKAKE
+629 KERREEKAKE
-639 DATKAETKAVA
+639 ELTKAETKAVA

-657 MKQFLDLKSK
+657 MKQFVDLKSK
-667 HPDALLLFR
+667 HPDAMLLFR

-687 ARKASQV
+687 AQKASRI

-700 KSSKTKGP
+700 KSNSQKGP
-708 DGKPVEMAGFPY
+708 DGKAAEMAGFPH

-740 DQLENPRATAKRNSE
+740 DQLENPRTDKQNNSSE
-755 GSSQE
+755 QSEES
-760 NKQEVKEVV
+760 KQTVKEVV
-769 APAKKQEEEQHRGV
+769 APAQKQEEQQHRSM

>member
-1 MAEETIQKKTGAERQ
+1 MAEETIQKKTGTERQ

-64 DMGGFK
+64 DLGGFK

-85 AVRKGEKGA
+85 AVRKGEKGV
-94 PFLWTNNSEY
+94 PFLWTNTSEY
-104 VNKDNP
+104 VNKENP
-110 EDKITREAFKA
+110 DDKISRESFKA
-121 LPESDQA
+121 LSESDQA
-128 RYKPNPREDVY
+128 RYKPSPKEDVY

-149 PNVHKEDYEKQVQL
+149 PNVHKEDYDKQVQL
-163 YGGTADAQD
+163 YGGTADAQE

-208 AHYDVQRDTVY
+208 AHYDGQRDTVY

-226 PSYADYVQEVAR
+226 PTYADYVQEVAR

-246 SGRLNRDS
+246 SGRLNRD
-254 GASQKETLVEEL
+254 GGTTQKEALVEEL

-277 PAKLRPETMKSLPA
+277 PAKLRPETMKELPA

-296 KADPQFAEDVLHEVN
+296 KEDPQLAEDVLHEVN
-311 RTVGMMKKAE
+311 RTVGMIKKAE
-321 NGEKIQL
+321 SGEKIQL
-328 IEKPSNE
+328 IEKPSDE
-335 RQQQWAAQFPIA
+335 RQQQWAAQFPIEE
-347 HVPEQFS
+347 VPEKFS
-354 AVTMLK
+354 AITMLK
-360 DDEGK
+360 DNEGK

-371 AENMPVLSVH
+371 AEDNPVLAVH

-407 TQMAQKYYSLF
+407 TQMAQKYYSMF
-418 SKNQVPPVNIFKS
+418 SKNQVEPVILFKS
-431 EVSQEALD
+431 EASQEALD
-439 LISKV
+439 LLSKV

-465 KPRYVNQEQWQR
+465 KPRYVSQEQWQR

-483 KQDYKKHLAANIYS
+483 KQDYKKHLAAALYS
-497 DVLAERTGKSNSL
+497 DVLAGKLEEMKQAVAPEVDGTQLHEEQER
-510 LSELLR
+510 
-516 QVRSG
+516 
-521 QADVNR
+521 
-527 DNADGR
+527 
-533 YVITINDKDNQLNFQ
+533 KDNQEE
-548 RGFKQFTVGE
+548 TVRQE
-558 DLKDEIYLHQDWSNG
+558 
-573 VTSLKVTSKQSNE
+573 
-586 LVNYAKSK
+586 
-594 VEEGRE
+594 
-600 RHTEKQVTEQ
+600 TEKKNQ
-610 KEIEK
+610 
-615 DLEEK
+615 EEK

-629 KERQEEKAKE
+629 KERRVEEAKE
-639 DATKAETKAVA
+639 EATKEETKVVA
-650 AVVLSPM
+650 AIALSPM
-657 MKQFLDLKSK
+657 MKQFMDLKSK
-667 HPDALLLFR
+667 HPDAMLLFR

-682 TYQQD
+682 TYQED

-700 KSSKTKGP
+700 KSSKTLGP
-708 DGKPVEMAGFPY
+708 DGKPAELAGFPH

-740 DQLENPRATAKRNSE
+740 DQLESPRATTKRSSE
-755 GSSQE
+755 EPQQD
-760 NKQEVKEVV
+760 NKQEVKEIV
-769 APAKKQEEEQHRGV
+769 APAKNQEEEQHRSI